1 MDRRASKGSCVAVTL
16 KLTNSIM
23 TITAIATFIYS
34 AWIVAV
40 SLRDN
45 QTVTLSWFLWACIGT
60 GGIFGFVA
68 FIGNAGATTRLHCLL
83 SSYIFFLFLLICL
96 EGLLTAD
103 ICLNKDW
110 YKDFPPDPTGRFDAF
125 VRFVDSKKENFRK
138 LGYFIASSQV
148 ISFLLALVLRSSRPP
163 KPRLDFE
170 DEEVIITKL
179 PLLNPENHYS
189 GLPPYAVGQ
198 PYPHYYYAAASYART
213 LGYPDR
219 DETNKG
225 KNMAVTTKTMPRD
238 Y

>member
-1 MDRRASKGSCVAVTL
+1 M
-16 KLTNSIM
+16 
-23 TITAIATFIYS
+23 
-34 AWIVAV
+34 
-40 SLRDN
+40 
-45 QTVTLSWFLWACIGT
+45 
-60 GGIFGFVA
+60 
-68 FIGNAGATTRLHCLL
+68 
-83 SSYIFFLFLLICL
+83 
-96 EGLLTAD
+96 
-103 ICLNKDW
+103 
-110 YKDFPPDPTGRFDAF
+110 
-125 VRFVDSKKENFRK
+125 
-138 LGYFIASSQV
+138 
-148 ISFLLALVLRSSRPP
+148 LRSSRPP